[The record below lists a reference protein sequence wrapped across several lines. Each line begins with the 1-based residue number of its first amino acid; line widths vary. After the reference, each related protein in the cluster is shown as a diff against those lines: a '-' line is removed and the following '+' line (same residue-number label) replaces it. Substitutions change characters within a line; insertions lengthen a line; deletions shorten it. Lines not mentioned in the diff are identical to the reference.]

1 MVFAWGEWG
10 AKGTPLDGGGR
21 LAPALP
27 ARAAPRLVLCPR
39 GEWISGGSRIP
50 ENTAGRHRAAP
61 FSSSGA
67 GRGRQPPPTPHPTR
81 GNSSWPAPRRPTR
94 PPPPPPN
101 PEAPGIEHDGQ
112 PTSTS

>member
-50 ENTAGRHRAAP
+50 ENTAGGDRAAP
-61 FSSSGA
+61 FSTNGD
-67 GRGRQPPPTPHPTR
+67 GRGRQPPPPPDPAG
-81 GNSSWPAPRRPTR
+81 GNNSFPAPPSPT
-94 PPPPPPN
+94 PPPPPP
-101 PEAPGIEHDGQ
+101 PHRKAPGVGHG
-112 PTSTS
+112 

>member
-61 FSSSGA
+61 FSTSGD
-67 GRGRQPPPTPHPTR
+67 GRGRQPRPTPDPTG
-81 GNSSWPAPRRPTR
+81 GNSSCQAPRSLTR
-94 PPPPPPN
+94 PPALPHSRK
-101 PEAPGIEHDGQ
+101 APGV
-112 PTSTS
+112 